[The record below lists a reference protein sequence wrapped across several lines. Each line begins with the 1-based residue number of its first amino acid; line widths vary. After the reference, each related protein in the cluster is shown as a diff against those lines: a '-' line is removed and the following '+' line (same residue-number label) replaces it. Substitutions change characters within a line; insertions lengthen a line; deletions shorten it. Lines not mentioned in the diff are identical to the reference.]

1 MSQTSSILWRK
12 IINGSVLFR
21 AIRGSYLRIEAT
33 SMIRGMSNENPAE
46 LRDRLMLKIWS
57 AYDVTGDVM
66 RLFAQRW
73 SASTN
78 PSGSS
83 AIL

>member
-1 MSQTSSILWRK
+1 
-12 IINGSVLFR
+12 
-21 AIRGSYLRIEAT
+21 
-33 SMIRGMSNENPAE
+33 MIRGMSNENPAE

-83 AIL
+83 AILRKSSTHKNGAPYCRAIDIRYILEKLQLVAS